1 MPGPRRNG
9 KQPFTEMPCRGGIYP
24 SRQRFGSLH
33 VPGRHECLPY
43 KAPRK
48 IHFPTKNAAL
58 LQAASDY
65 RTFSFAG
72 KLSSTSIKKMQPKP
86 SASHSVKGESSTSVL
101 MMAAVTGSAK
111 L

>member
-1 MPGPRRNG
+1 MPVPRRNA
-9 KQPFTEMPCRGGIYP
+9 KQPFTEMPCKGGIYP

-33 VPGRHECLPY
+33 VPGRHSCLPY

-58 LQAASDY
+58 LQAASGY
-65 RTFSFAG
+65 RAFAFTG
-72 KLSSTSIKKMQPKP
+72 RLSSTSIKKIQPKP
-86 SASHSVKGESSTSVL
+86 SASHSVKGEPSTSVL

>member
-1 MPGPRRNG
+1 MSGPRRNG

-43 KAPRK
+43 KAPAK
-48 IHFPTKNAAL
+48 FIFPTKNAAL

-65 RTFSFAG
+65 RAFSFTG
-72 KLSSTSIKKMQPKP
+72 RLSSTSIKKMQPKP